1 MPLWMLIALLAL
13 IKLPIAALM
22 LWIPF
27 RNDAVMNA
35 PEPPGQSDDDGGT
48 RATPAGPMDPRPR
61 RPLPSGPS
69 SHPRRRGP
77 HGTPSPP
84 SPPRIRTAAHGARR
98 VRVSH

>member
-27 RNDAVMNA
+27 RNDAAMNA

-61 RPLPSGPS
+61 RPPSSGPR
-69 SHPRRRGP
+69 SHPPRRGP
-77 HGTPSPP
+77 HATPSPP
-84 SPPRIRTAAHGARR
+84 SPPRVRLAARSARR